1 MHFEIQAHRGAR
13 AFFPENTVQAFCK
26 AADLG
31 VRVIELDLLVSGDH
45 QLVVS
50 HDPWIG
56 APHCTAPDGRP
67 LEERDRGHF
76 RLYDMPYAAIAAF
89 GCGLADPHFP
99 LQRGIEAHKPLIAEV
114 FSQVDAHMHLRRLPG
129 RMIFNIELKSWPDR
143 DNELHPPPDVYAFLV
158 AEEIRRSAM
167 ASRVRVQSFDGRLVR
182 EVRILCPELCYGL
195 LVDEEPHFGDC
206 VGKAGFVPAYV
217 NPYFSLLNPDLLER
231 LHSEGVRVVPW
242 TVNRP
247 EDMLRLKRMGAD
259 GIITDHPEIAL
270 RLDEL
275 FA

>member
-50 HDPWIG
+50 HDPCLG
-56 APHCTAPDGRP
+56 APHAAAPDGRP
-67 LEERDRGHF
+67 LGEKDQGRF
-76 RLYDMPYAAIAAF
+76 CLYDMSYAEIAAF
-89 GCGLADPHFP
+89 GCGLPDPHFP
-99 LQRGIEAHKPLIAEV
+99 LQRGIDTAKPLIADV
-114 FSQVDAHMHLRRLPG
+114 FRQVDAHMLAHHLPG
-129 RMIFNIELKSWPDR
+129 EMIFNLELKSWPDR

-158 AEEIRRSAM
+158 AEQIHRTSM
-167 ASRVRVQSFDGRLVR
+167 ASRVRVQSFDDRLLR
-182 EVRILCPELCYGL
+182 EVRMRYPELCFGF
-195 LVDEEPHFGDC
+195 LVDDGSRLANFRAET
-206 VGKAGFVPAYV
+206 GFVPAYV
-217 NPYFSLLNPDLLER
+217 NPYYSLLNTQLVER

-247 EDMLRLKRMGAD
+247 EEMLRLKRMGAD
-259 GIITDHPEIAL
+259 GIITDHPELAL
-270 RLDEL
+270 QLEEL

>member
-31 VRVIELDLLVSGDH
+31 VRVIELDLLVSADH
-45 QLVVS
+45 RLLVS

-56 APHCTAPDGRP
+56 APHCSTPDGRP
-67 LEERDRGHF
+67 LEGNERGHF
-76 RLYDMPYAAIAAF
+76 CLYDMSYAEIAAF
-89 GCGLADPHFP
+89 GCGLADPRFP
-99 LQRGIEAHKPLIAEV
+99 RQQAIEACKPLIADV
-114 FSQVDAHMHLRRLPG
+114 FRQVDAHMAAHRLPG

-143 DNELHPPPDVYAFLV
+143 DNELHPPPEVYASLV

-167 ASRVRVQSFDGRLVR
+167 ASRVRVQSFDGRLLR
-182 EVRILCPELCYGL
+182 EVWRRYPELCYGL
-195 LVDEEPHFGDC
+195 LVDEKSRLGDFA
-206 VGKAGFVPAYV
+206 VETGFVPAYV
-217 NPYFSLLNPDLLER
+217 NPYFSLMSPELVER

-242 TVNRP
+242 TVNSP

-259 GIITDHPEIAL
+259 GIITDHPELAL
-270 RLDEL
+270 RLEEL